1 MRRFHP
7 SINELEPRMLPTMV
21 FIFNGN
27 AYAEAKPDP
36 LHTQLA
42 ADVLAAH
49 GDTPVQM
56 TTPAMNSPAA
66 FYGFA
71 HEIRAISKGTPI
83 ALMGFSSG
91 GGLAMRLAGIADL
104 NVQAVLSY
112 YGPPDLRDWLAYHH
126 GDRYYKYVTGHV
138 DFDKGIINILS
149 GVSHS
154 DSYIIDA
161 LGEKDDNVVASM
173 STGSFDR
180 DFPDGHVYYYD
191 GPHGVSF
198 YADYPAFEDFLS
210 HL

>member
-1 MRRFHP
+1 
-7 SINELEPRMLPTMV
+7 
-21 FIFNGN
+21 
-27 AYAEAKPDP
+27 
-36 LHTQLA
+36 
-42 ADVLAAH
+42 
-49 GDTPVQM
+49 
-56 TTPAMNSPAA
+56 
-66 FYGFA
+66 
-71 HEIRAISKGTPI
+71 
-83 ALMGFSSG
+83 
-91 GGLAMRLAGIADL
+91 
-104 NVQAVLSY
+104 
-112 YGPPDLRDWLAYHH
+112 
-126 GDRYYKYVTGHV
+126 VTGHV

-161 LGEKDDNVVASM
+161 LGEKDDNVVAST